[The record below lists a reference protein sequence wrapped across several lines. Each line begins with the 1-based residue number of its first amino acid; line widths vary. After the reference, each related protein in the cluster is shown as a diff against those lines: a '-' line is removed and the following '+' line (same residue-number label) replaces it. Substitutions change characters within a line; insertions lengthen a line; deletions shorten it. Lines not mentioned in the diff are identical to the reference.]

1 MAPVDRRE
9 HRQQR
14 VRGAGPS
21 SVQATFGFNFGALGA
36 APAKQSSLPPPPPPP
51 PPSRRTPVQS
61 TPRAPNGLAQRHRS
75 ASLQRSSASKRNS
88 TPKEKTVTPQLGK
101 RKRASPT
108 TQSNVVEGE
117 EDELSP
123 NREEIARSV
132 EKTMR
137 VVGTASPALE
147 EQDNGPDELSV
158 MDEGASNVREAVFA
172 RSTVMKRTP
181 PQAAIRQRALS
192 GSARQK
198 IPTTGTNGTTSAR
211 SQRSISRRSKS
222 TDPVPET
229 PSLLPSGQ
237 PRKSAS
243 RIDAYLNTPAAPPTE
258 DESEDELSPQVPVA
272 TPRVVGSEIQP
283 QKTPQEATE
292 MTIDELSPQ
301 VQSTSSQKI
310 PTTSQPVEAHVANG
324 DPGEQATEPHPAK
337 RGRGR
342 PRLSDEHHTGSD
354 TPAVA
359 SVKPVKRMSPRE
371 ASNVRESEP
380 QETPAIRKSVKKKNK
395 EPITEIADETVDG
408 LSPARGKVSAR
419 LSQPA
424 RQGDSVEVSSAHE
437 ASAGEEDSA
446 LEEEAEPTPQPV
458 PKRSTPEQAPRVK
471 PSTEN
476 PPRKRQKLVGPTH
489 TISVMR
495 IKGSTVRGVTAADIT
510 RSILEDSIDHRLKRM
525 AEKLQ
530 NLQDSDSRKELRSQI
545 NMSITFKESLNE
557 KLMDLQDANDVL
569 STNFQKMKLL
579 RRANADLRKEMLGL
593 QNSRQEIAME
603 QDDIQT
609 QYHAEKARADAQ
621 NTLSDNMFAIE
632 AAIKNGR
639 AKARKEGRENEGPDM
654 PLSMLLDGVAKDVG
668 SRGGGLLANVK
679 GFNGLLERA
688 ASWLEGRA

>member
-1 MAPVDRRE
+1 MDADSCS
-9 HRQQR
+9 
-14 VRGAGPS
+14 PS
-21 SVQATFGFNFGALGA
+21 SVQATFGFSFGALGA
-36 APAKQSSLPPPPPPP
+36 APAKQSSLPPL

-61 TPRAPNGLAQRHRS
+61 TPRAPNGSTQRHRS
-75 ASLQRSSASKRNS
+75 ASLQRSSASKRKS
-88 TPKEKTVTPQLGK
+88 TPKDTTATPQLGK

-108 TQSNVVEGE
+108 AQSDIVEGE

-132 EKTMR
+132 EKTKR
-137 VVGTASPALE
+137 VVGNASPALE

-158 MDEGASNVREAVFA
+158 LDEGASNVREAVFA

-181 PQAAIRQRALS
+181 PQAAVQQRALS
-192 GSARQK
+192 GSARRET
-198 IPTTGTNGTTSAR
+198 PTAGTNGTTSAR
-211 SQRSISRRSKS
+211 SRRSISRRSKS
-222 TDPVPET
+222 TDTAPET

-237 PRKSAS
+237 PRNSAS
-243 RIDAYLNTPAAPPTE
+243 RIDAKLNTPAAAPTE
-258 DESEDELSPQVPVA
+258 NESEDELSPQVPVA

-283 QKTPQEATE
+283 QETPQEETE
-292 MTIDELSPQ
+292 MNVDELSPQ
-301 VQSTSSQKI
+301 VQPTSSQKI
-310 PTTSQPVEAHVANG
+310 PTTSQSIEVHSANG
-324 DPGEQATEPHPAK
+324 DHREPPTEPQPAK

-342 PRLSDEHHTGSD
+342 PRLSDEHHTESG

-359 SVKPVKRMSPRE
+359 SVKSVKRMSPRE
-371 ASNVRESEP
+371 EFNVRESEP
-380 QETPAIRKSVKKKNK
+380 QETPVIHKSVKKKSK
-395 EPITEIADETVDG
+395 EPIIEIADETVDD
-408 LSPARGKVSAR
+408 LSTARGKASTR
-419 LSQPA
+419 PSQPA
-424 RQGDSVEVSSAHE
+424 RQKDSVEVSSAHE
-437 ASAGEEDSA
+437 VSAGEGDSP
-446 LEEEAEPTPQPV
+446 LEEEMEPV
-458 PKRSTPEQAPRVK
+458 PGRSAPEQVPRVK
-471 PSTEN
+471 PSTEK

-530 NLQDSDSRKELRSQI
+530 SLQDSDSRKELRSQI

-593 QNSRQEIAME
+593 QNNRQEIAME

-621 NTLSDNMFAIE
+621 NMLSGNMFAIE

>member
-21 SVQATFGFNFGALGA
+21 SVQATFGFSFGALGA
-36 APAKQSSLPPPPPPP
+36 APAKQSSLPPL

-61 TPRAPNGLAQRHRS
+61 TPRAPNGSAQRHRS
-75 ASLQRSSASKRNS
+75 ASLQRSSASKRKS
-88 TPKEKTVTPQLGK
+88 TPKEKIATPRLGK
-101 RKRASPT
+101 RKRASPAA
-108 TQSNVVEGE
+108 QSDIVEGE
-117 EDELSP
+117 DDELSP

-132 EKTMR
+132 EKIKR
-137 VVGTASPALE
+137 VVGTVSPVRE

-158 MDEGASNVREAVFA
+158 LDESASNVREAVFA

-181 PQAAIRQRALS
+181 PQAAIQQRALS

-198 IPTTGTNGTTSAR
+198 TPTTGANETTSAKSR
-211 SQRSISRRSKS
+211 RSISRRSKS

-243 RIDAYLNTPAAPPTE
+243 RIDAYLNTPAAAPAE

-272 TPRVVGSEIQP
+272 TPRVVGSGVQP
-283 QKTPQEATE
+283 QQTPQEGTE
-292 MTIDELSPQ
+292 MTVDELSPQ
-301 VQSTSSQKI
+301 LQPMSNQKI
-310 PTTSQPVEAHVANG
+310 PTTSQPVETPVANE
-324 DPGEQATEPHPAK
+324 DPGEQVMESQPVK

-342 PRLSDEHHTGSD
+342 PRLSDGHHTESN
-354 TPAVA
+354 TPTVA
-359 SVKPVKRMSPRE
+359 SAKSVKRTSPRE
-371 ASNVRESEP
+371 ESNVRESEP

-395 EPITEIADETVDG
+395 EPITKVADETVDD
-408 LSPARGKVSAR
+408 LSPARGKAG
-419 LSQPA
+419 A
-424 RQGDSVEVSSAHE
+424 RQRDSVEVSSVHE
-437 ASAGEEDSA
+437 ASAGEGDSA

-458 PKRSTPEQAPRVK
+458 SKRSAPEQAPRVK

-510 RSILEDSIDHRLKRM
+510 RSILEDNIDHRLKRM

-609 QYHAEKARADAQ
+609 QYHAEKARVDAQ

-639 AKARKEGRENEGPDM
+639 AKARKEGRENEGPEM

-679 GFNGLLERA
+679 GFNGLLKQA